1 MQGWVSVFNFTK
13 FLINLY
19 RHLGGICMVHIL
31 KILYVPDMVAELV
44 MSVKQENLVFPTA
57 KVKYL
62 RY

>member
-1 MQGWVSVFNFTK
+1 
-13 FLINLY
+13 
-19 RHLGGICMVHIL
+19 MVHIL
-31 KILYVPDMVAELV
+31 KILSVPDMVAELV